1 MTLMRSDNMSIHFK
15 NRHELVNFIG
25 LHIYQSLNQKGFL
38 TSVEQET
45 HLHGTDKPYFYMNID
60 LNGLRRF
67 CLTVTFD
74 KIMSSSFKAVPD
86 FIIALSDKVRK
97 APDTHLLKFDENEHR
112 VSVNNNEMAKIFS
125 DLFSQIEPIAE
136 LTNADA
142 GKLVTK
148 TESTVIL
155 IMPVA

>member
-1 MTLMRSDNMSIHFK
+1 MTLMNSDNMKIHFK
-15 NRHELVNFIG
+15 NRIELVNFIG

-38 TSVEQET
+38 ISVEQET

-67 CLTVTFD
+67 CLIVTFD
-74 KIMSSSFKAVPD
+74 KVISKQFQAVPD

-97 APDTHLLKFDENEHR
+97 APDTHLLKFDENEHE
-112 VSVNNNEMAKIFS
+112 VSVDNNEMAKIFS

-136 LTNADA
+136 LTNADV
-142 GKLVTK
+142 GKHITK
-148 TESTVIL
+148 TESTVFS
-155 IMPVA
+155 MMAVG